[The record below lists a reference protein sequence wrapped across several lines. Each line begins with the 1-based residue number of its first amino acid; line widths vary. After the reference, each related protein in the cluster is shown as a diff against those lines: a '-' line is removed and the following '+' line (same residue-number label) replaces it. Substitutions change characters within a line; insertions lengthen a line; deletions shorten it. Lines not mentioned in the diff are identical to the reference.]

1 MKAPRIYLPL
11 PLVQGAS
18 VILDARA
25 ARHVQRVLRLRAGNP
40 LILFNGQGQ
49 EWHARLM
56 QTTGPA
62 PQAEVVDA
70 VEPSERESPLD
81 IMLMQGISR
90 GERMDYTLQKAVE
103 LGVKQIWPVWTER
116 SQVKLSGKRLA
127 RRMQHWQGIII
138 HACEQSGRNVVPT
151 LIPPETL
158 RQSLSHARTSA
169 LCLVLDPSGDYRL
182 TDLDQS
188 PASVT
193 ILAGPE
199 GGLTV
204 SETLLAQ
211 HSGYF
216 PLRLGPRILRTET
229 AGLATVAALQLQWGD
244 FC

>member
-18 VILDARA
+18 VTLDARA
-25 ARHVQRVLRLRAGNP
+25 ARHVKRVLRLRTGNP
-40 LILFNGQGQ
+40 LILFNGQGH
-49 EWHARLM
+49 EWHARLT

-62 PQAEVVDA
+62 PQAEVVD
-70 VEPSERESPLD
+70 VLESGERESPLD

-103 LGVKQIWPVWTER
+103 LGVKQIWPIWTER
-116 SQVKLSGKRLA
+116 SQLKLSGERLA

-138 HACEQSGRNVVPT
+138 HACEQSGRNVIPP

-158 RQSLSHARTSA
+158 HESLSQVRTSA
-169 LCLVLDPSGDYRL
+169 LCLVLEPSGDYRL
-182 TDLDQS
+182 SDLDQS

-199 GGLTV
+199 GGLTA
-204 SETLLAQ
+204 SETLYAQ
-211 HSGYF
+211 NSGF
-216 PLRLGPRILRTET
+216 LPLRLGPRILRTET
-229 AGLATVAALQLQWGD
+229 AGLAAMAALQLQWGD
-244 FC
+244 FR